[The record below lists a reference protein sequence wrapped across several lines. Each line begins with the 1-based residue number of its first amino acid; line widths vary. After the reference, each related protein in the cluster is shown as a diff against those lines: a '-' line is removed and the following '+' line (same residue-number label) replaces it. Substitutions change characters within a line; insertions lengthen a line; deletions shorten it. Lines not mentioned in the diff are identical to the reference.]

1 MTNTD
6 IVSLKERKTKM
17 DSAIKLNPTDAWGEN
32 VLEFMGAPT
41 TSSQFLADYFEKKP
55 LVVHRD
61 EPNRFKSLLSLER
74 IDEIISGVDLKEGQ
88 IDMTHAKRNMTR
100 ADYIDGSGY
109 ADRGRIIDEFRNGAS
124 IILQQLHQLDPVL
137 ARFCQS
143 LEKVFS
149 CHIQT
154 NIYLTPS
161 SNQAFRT
168 HYDNHDVF
176 VLQISGAKSWRF
188 YNTPV
193 DNPYRGEGYNSN
205 IHETGE
211 ITQEFVL
218 NAGDFAYVPRG
229 LMHDA
234 VSSGDEPSLH
244 ITIGIIN
251 RTWAE
256 LMIEA
261 VSEVSLKDKNFRASL
276 PPGYAHP
283 DFDREI
289 ARKYFNELVASLSS
303 KVKMD
308 NAFDLFVDTFIRSRV
323 ADTRGALVDAHRPH
337 LASDTYIRR
346 FDANWQME
354 DVPAFENKPARV
366 RILAAGGRLH
376 FDANHK
382 PFIELI
388 TKGKL
393 FKASDLGD
401 DAMMLIGI
409 LQSHGFIKRIS

>member
-1 MTNTD
+1 
-6 IVSLKERKTKM
+6 M
-17 DSAIKLNPTDAWGEN
+17 DSSLKLNPNDAWGEN
-32 VLEFMGAPT
+32 VLEFMAAPT
-41 TSSQFLADYFEKKP
+41 SSEKFIADYFEKKP
-55 LVVHRD
+55 LVVLRN
-61 EPNRFKSLLSLER
+61 EPSRFRSLLSLER

-88 IDMTHAKRNMTR
+88 IDITHAKRNILR
-100 ADYIDGSGY
+100 EDYIDSSGY
-109 ADRGRIIDEFRNGAS
+109 ADRGRIIEEFRNGAS
-124 IILQQLHQLDPVL
+124 IILQQLHQLDPLL
-137 ARFCQS
+137 ARFSQS

-154 NIYLTPS
+154 NVYLTPS
-161 SNQAFRT
+161 SNQGFRT

-193 DNPYRGEGYNSN
+193 DNPYRGEGFNSN

-211 ITQEFVL
+211 ITQEFIL

-234 VSSGDEPSLH
+234 VSTGDEPSLH

-283 DFDREI
+283 DFDREL
-289 ARKYFNELVASLSS
+289 ARSYFNELVASLTS

-323 ADTRGALVDAHRPH
+323 ADTRGAVVDAHRQ
-337 LASDTYIRR
+337 AADSDTYIRR
-346 FDANWQME
+346 FDANWHIE
-354 DVPAFENKPARV
+354 DTAAVENKPARV

-376 FDANHK
+376 FDAEHRAAIDLIVKGK
-382 PFIELI
+382 PF
-388 TKGKL
+388 
-393 FKASDLGD
+393 KAADLGK
-401 DAMMLIGI
+401 DAATLIGI
-409 LQSHGFIKRIS
+409 LQSHGFIKRIG